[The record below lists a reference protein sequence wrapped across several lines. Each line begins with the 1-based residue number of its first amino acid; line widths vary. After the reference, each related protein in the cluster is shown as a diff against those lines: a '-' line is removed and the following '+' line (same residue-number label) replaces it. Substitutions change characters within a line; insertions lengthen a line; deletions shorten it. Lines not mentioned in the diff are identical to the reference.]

1 MKSLLLAIFICCSVI
16 TYAQSQ
22 WERTNTPYG
31 GRVTS
36 VNKSLSGILYA
47 TTATGLYKSG
57 NNGQNWESIDFPA
70 NWPMLAVDNA
80 GNLFATTDSVI
91 MMSSDGGDTWAES
104 LTTSGFFS
112 SIEKSSTN
120 VLYAGHMNWDG
131 VTTVY
136 VSHDSGQNWIP
147 KTSNIGNYSHL
158 RLESGTMG
166 EIYAATD
173 IGLFKSTD
181 EGDTWANILPGN
193 IRSVVVN
200 DANRLFVGI
209 FYRDNIYT
217 SIEGENWETFFK
229 GPHIYPV
236 GSDSEGV
243 YAIDD
248 NTFYYIKN
256 DPTSWSEIIGLPGEI
271 ESLFIDEEENVYAG
285 SDGIYRSANN
295 GADWENIS
303 TGIQSSTFLYMTSNT
318 TGELYAISSAIYHSA
333 DNADSFDMVADAL
346 TYNRTINE
354 ILIHPSGS
362 LFAIGNDQG
371 ADYGNTMLFRSYDNG
386 ETFDPVLYM
395 NINHF
400 RMNAQG
406 HLFVATN
413 AGLLR
418 STDEGESWAFL
429 DTGPECMT
437 DYSSL
442 EINEAGDIYV
452 IDCQQ
457 VVYKSSDNGDNFQTR
472 GTTEGNL
479 QAINQQGHLFAIAAY
494 NIYRSVD
501 DGLTWQSV
509 YQNNLPYNTL
519 RDLVIDP
526 TGNLYFT
533 IANLGVYRSTDN
545 GDNWV
550 EFNEGL
556 DYLNIMSIHTT
567 EDGYLYVS
575 PDGGGIWKRNLLETV
590 KKRHSL
596 YTRIYPNPASDNITI
611 ETPVNYEPVT
621 DIVNIYTME
630 GTLMKSFSMN
640 TAVQTYNVSD
650 LKPGVYMVKRSG
662 EEGSQKLVKH

>member
-1 MKSLLLAIFICCSVI
+1 MKTYLLAILVCTFSI
-16 TYAQSQ
+16 THAQSQ

-31 GRVTS
+31 GKVTS
-36 VNKSLSGILYA
+36 VNSSASGNLYA
-47 TTATGLYKSG
+47 TTVTGLYKSENDG
-57 NNGQNWESIDFPA
+57 LNWESIDMPFK
-70 NWPMLAVDNA
+70 WPMLAVDNA
-80 GNLFATTDSVI
+80 GNLFVSSDSVI
-91 MMSSDGGDTWAES
+91 MKSADGGVTWTES
-104 LTTSGFFS
+104 LTTTGFFT
-112 SIEKSSTN
+112 SIEESSTN

-131 VTTVY
+131 ITTVY
-136 VSHDSGQNWIP
+136 VSNNNGVSWIAKP
-147 KTSNIGNYSHL
+147 SNIDTYSHL
-158 RLESGTMG
+158 RLKAGTNG
-166 EIYAATD
+166 DIYAATD
-173 IGLFKSTD
+173 IGLYKSVD
-181 EGDTWANILPGN
+181 EGDTWNNILSGN
-193 IRSVVVN
+193 IRSVVVSSS
-200 DANRLFVGI
+200 NRIFVGI
-209 FYRDNIYT
+209 FYLDTILT
-217 SIEGENWETFFK
+217 SLDGQNWEPFFT
-229 GPHIYPV
+229 GPHIFPV
-236 GSDSEGV
+236 GSDSEGI

-256 DPTSWSEIIGLPGEI
+256 DPTNWSEIFGLPGDV
-271 ESLFIDEEENVYAG
+271 ESLFIDEDESVYAG
-285 SDGIYRSANN
+285 SDGIYHSTNN

-303 TGIQSSTFLYMTSNT
+303 TGIQVSTFLYMTSNT
-318 TGELYAISSAIYHSA
+318 AGELYAVSNAIYHSA

-346 TYNRTINE
+346 MYNRTLSE
-354 ILIHPSGS
+354 LLIHPSGS
-362 LFAIGNDQG
+362 MFAIGNDQG
-371 ADYGNTMLFRSYDNG
+371 ADYGNTMLFRSDDNG
-386 ETFDPVLYM
+386 ETFDPILYM

-400 RMNAQG
+400 RINAQG
-406 HLFVATN
+406 HIFVATN

-418 STDEGESWAFL
+418 STDEGESWVFL
-429 DTGPECMT
+429 DTGPLCMT

-442 EINEAGDIYV
+442 EINESGDIYV

-457 VVYKSSDNGDNFQTR
+457 TVYKSNDNGDNFQTR

-479 QAINQQGHLFAIAAY
+479 QVINQQGHLFAIAAF

-501 DGLTWQSV
+501 DGFTWQSV
-509 YQNNLPYNTL
+509 YQNDLPYNNL

-590 KKRHSL
+590 KKRHPL

-630 GTLMKSFSMN
+630 GTLLRSFSMN

-650 LKPGVYMVKRSG
+650 LKPGVYLVKRSG
-662 EEGSQKLVKH
+662 EGGSQKLVKH